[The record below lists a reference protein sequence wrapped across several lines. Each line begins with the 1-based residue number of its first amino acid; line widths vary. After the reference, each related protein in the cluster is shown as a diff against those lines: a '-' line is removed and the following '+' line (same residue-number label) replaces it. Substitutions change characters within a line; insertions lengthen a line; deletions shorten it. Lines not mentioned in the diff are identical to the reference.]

1 MNKQENEY
9 VDFVVTARAYKTL
22 LTTKYKNRKIWQKP
36 NAGDVISTLPGTIV
50 SVEVAVGD
58 EVTEGQLILMHQAM
72 KMYNRILAPVT
83 GIVKEV
89 NVSAGDRI
97 AKNHLMIKIEPK

>member
-36 NAGDVISTLPGTIV
+36 NPGDVVSTLPGTIV
-50 SVEVAVGD
+50 SVEVAIGD
-58 EVTEGQLILMHQAM
+58 NVSEGQLLLMHQAM
-72 KMYNRILAPVT
+72 KMYNRIVSPVA
-83 GIVKEV
+83 GVVKEV
-89 NVSAGDRI
+89 NVTPGDRI
-97 AKNHLMIKIEPK
+97 AKDHLMVKIEPK